1 MSTLDE
7 IKAQWEDALKS
18 ARDIAAKAEQEKR
31 EFTGDELAQVK
42 SHLDQA
48 TGFKAEYAKRKEQSV
63 DSAEVKSL
71 MAQFANELGLEQ
83 TPGVKSAPSGFQ
95 VPTNESLGEAFVK
108 SAAYGDLMGLAQ
120 HGRFGEK
127 QRVQSD
133 AFGVKSL
140 FKALVTGTA
149 DNSAGAFVQTERQN
163 IFELLGR
170 PTLTLRDLVSV
181 RQTGSD
187 SVEYVRQLTQ
197 PTNAATVP
205 EATTAAAPT
214 APGTA
219 GALVTAA
226 GGGYK
231 PEGSITF
238 EKVTASVKTIAEWIP
253 ATKRSI
259 ADAPQLRSLIDQE
272 LKADLAQVEELQML
286 NGDGS
291 GENLQGILQ
300 TSGIQ
305 TQAASA
311 TIDGLD
317 PLLETTLKA
326 KTKARV
332 GGRTV
337 PNGYLLNPIDWER
350 IQLARLAKNPANE
363 GTAGAIPT
371 LHGLPVVESEN
382 IAAGTSLVGDFTR
395 AVLWDREQAS
405 VSVTDSHADF
415 FIRNLVAILAEER
428 VAFGVT
434 RPKAFVKVTLPA

>member
-1 MSTLDE
+1 
-7 IKAQWEDALKS
+7 
-18 ARDIAAKAEQEKR
+18 
-31 EFTGDELAQVK
+31 
-42 SHLDQA
+42 
-48 TGFKAEYAKRKEQSV
+48 
-63 DSAEVKSL
+63 
-71 MAQFANELGLEQ
+71 
-83 TPGVKSAPSGFQ
+83 
-95 VPTNESLGEAFVK
+95 
-108 SAAYGDLMGLAQ
+108 
-120 HGRFGEK
+120 
-127 QRVQSD
+127 
-133 AFGVKSL
+133 
-140 FKALVTGTA
+140 
-149 DNSAGAFVQTERQN
+149 VQTERQN
-163 IFELLGR
+163 ILELLGR

-197 PTNAATVP
+197 PLSAATVA
-205 EATTAAAPT
+205 EATSAAAPT

-219 GALVTAA
+219 GALVPAV

-231 PEGSITF
+231 PEGAITF

-291 GENLQGILQ
+291 GENLTGILQ

-311 TIDGLD
+311 TVDGLD

-337 PNGYLLNPIDWER
+337 PNGYLLNPIDNER

-382 IAAGTSLVGDFTR
+382 IAAGTALVGDFKR